1 MSESLVLEGSLC
13 LGRRGQAGGQERPG
27 GGRSPEPAPATA
39 RAPRIARLM
48 ALALRLETL
57 VQEGTVG
64 SYAELARLGHVSR
77 ARLSQILS
85 LLSLAPDLQEALL
98 FWERPRRG
106 REPLTLCH
114 LLPITAILDWQE
126 QRRRWRQLRRRSP
139 RHAW

>member
-13 LGRRGQAGGQERPG
+13 RGRRGQAGGQETQAD
-27 GGRSPEPAPATA
+27 GRSPEPSSATA
-39 RAPRIARLM
+39 RVPRIARLM
-48 ALALRLETL
+48 ALALRLEAL

-85 LLSLAPDLQEALL
+85 LLSLAPDLQEELL

-106 REPLTLCH
+106 REPLGLRH
-114 LLPITAILDWQE
+114 LLPITAILDWPE
-126 QRRRWRQLRRRSP
+126 QRRRWRRLRRR
-139 RHAW
+139 